1 MILEQLTVGS
11 MAVCCYVVGCEETR
25 KAAIIDPGGEE
36 QRILGFCRDNDLTV
50 ESIIC
55 THAHP
60 DHVCANA
67 TIKEATGAEII
78 MHGAEAD
85 FFARQDIID
94 YFSMLGLPFSPVPD
108 KTVNDGDVIEVG
120 KVELKVIHSPGHTP
134 GGICLYAAPNLFAG
148 DTLFVGGVGRT
159 DFPGGD
165 TNQLLA
171 TIKERVLT
179 LPAETVVWPGHG
191 YGGASSTVGE
201 EARSNPFLTGGW

>member
-11 MAVCCYVVGCEETR
+11 MAVCCYIVGCEETR

-36 QRILGFCRDNDLTV
+36 QRILGFCRNNDLTD

-78 MHGAEAD
+78 MHKAEAE

-108 KTVNDGDVIEVG
+108 KPLMTVM
-120 KVELKVIHSPGHTP
+120 
-134 GGICLYAAPNLFAG
+134 
-148 DTLFVGGVGRT
+148 
-159 DFPGGD
+159 
-165 TNQLLA
+165 LLM
-171 TIKERVLT
+171 
-179 LPAETVVWPGHG
+179 
-191 YGGASSTVGE
+191 
-201 EARSNPFLTGGW
+201 